1 MSLFELF
8 RKAFRHYSVSSHYEH
23 AKPEQDNS
31 ASDEFAQKSHQNEAT
46 LNHPACD
53 SQTESQTHSQVKSQS
68 ESDAPSESQIQGE
81 AKPLPSSV
89 EQKEAFDQ
97 TLKVGGLRPKNL
109 SLKGLNLK
117 SLRLK
122 DLSLKILRLKLLNP
136 VSPSEIRRL
145 QFFWASCILLVIF
158 CVAYG
163 LILSLSRKETL
174 QEDVKKL
181 EPKRMETASS
191 KVNLNEGYWHKVEQE
206 NQKLHEDI
214 NALKTMF
221 QEMSKAQSA
230 FISGDYSSGRQN
242 SLSEGSLNGEALNEN
257 APLEGVQPI
266 EWAPNRMEE
275 LELKLE
281 GIQAQLDAQKN
292 NPSSQS
298 NTYASSGSGG
308 KSEPGQ
314 GIAKFSL
321 GLTSSHQQKNR
332 KTVDTTIPAGAFAQT
347 ILLSG
352 LDASSAMHSSSDPR
366 PMLLR
371 LIDHGTLPRRFQ
383 SDLKDCHCTA
393 SAYGDLS
400 SERVYARLEKLT
412 CIERSTGDIIETQ
425 VAGYIAGA
433 DGKAGIRGVVAS
445 KDGEL
450 LSRSLIGGVFAGLS
464 NVANPQSR
472 QGQTNPFF
480 GANGMPVGSSQ
491 VAPLS
496 VGGMFASGMAAG
508 ATTALDRLS
517 QYYIDRAE
525 QLQPVIQIA
534 AGQVV
539 DIVFTEGTSIGSQ
552 SIKSDIEKT
561 RTDARESSGTS
572 PSQSS
577 SSSTSSHHTGD

>member
-8 RKAFRHYSVSSHYEH
+8 RKAFRQYSGRGHYEQ
-23 AKPEQDNS
+23 AKPEQNEPAQDHLGCEPQTEDQTNS
-31 ASDEFAQKSHQNEAT
+31 PESGIK
-46 LNHPACD
+46 
-53 SQTESQTHSQVKSQS
+53 SQTQAE
-68 ESDAPSESQIQGE
+68 
-81 AKPLPSSV
+81 LPTA
-89 EQKEAFDQ
+89 EQPRVFRK
-97 TLKVGGLRPKNL
+97 TLKVKGLRPKSLRLKGVGLQNL
-109 SLKGLNLK
+109 SLKNMNFRNLKLK

-122 DLSLKILRLKLLNP
+122 LFNP

-145 QFFWASCILLVIF
+145 QFFWAACILIVIF

-163 LILSLSRKETL
+163 LMLSLSRKETF
-174 QEDVKKL
+174 QEESKRL

-206 NQKLHEDI
+206 NKKLHEDI

-221 QEMSKAQSA
+221 QEMSKAQAA
-230 FISGDYSSGRQN
+230 FISGDYPGGRQD
-242 SLSEGSLNGEALNEN
+242 SLSETPLRGGPLNEETVSGS
-257 APLEGVQPI
+257 APLEGGQPI
-266 EWAPNRMEE
+266 EWAPTRMEE
-275 LELKLE
+275 LELKLD

-292 NPSSQS
+292 NPSSQRDLS
-298 NTYASSGSGG
+298 TSSASERERGGSTA
-308 KSEPGQ
+308 GQ
-314 GIAKFSL
+314 KHETLIAKFSL
-321 GLTSSHQQKNR
+321 GLDSSHQQQNR

-352 LDASSAMHSSSDPR
+352 LDASSAMNASSDPR

-445 KDGEL
+445 KDGEF

-472 QGQTNPFF
+472 QGQANPFF
-480 GANGMPVGSSQ
+480 GANGMPGAGSQ
-491 VAPLS
+491 GAPLS
-496 VGGMFASGMAAG
+496 VGGMFASGMATG

-552 SIKSDIEKT
+552 NIKSDIEKT
-561 RTDARESSGTS
+561 RNDARGSSGTS
-572 PSQSS
+572 ISQSS
-577 SSSTSSHHTGD
+577 SSSPSSHHTGD